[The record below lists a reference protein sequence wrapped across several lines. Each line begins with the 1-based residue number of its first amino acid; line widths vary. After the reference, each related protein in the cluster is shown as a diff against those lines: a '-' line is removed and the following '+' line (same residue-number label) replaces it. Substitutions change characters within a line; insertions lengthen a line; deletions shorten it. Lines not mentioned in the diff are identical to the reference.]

1 MIRNPSIRSL
11 LPFMDEQGA
20 KDIKRMMITH
30 PVKEVL
36 EYADHLMGMNGVE
49 DLWPD
54 HPNFQYVNTG
64 ETYKNTL
71 CHDGRRYLICSWGDW
86 VEGNDYK
93 RAAKT
98 KTPFINL

>member
-1 MIRNPSIRSL
+1 MIRNPSIKSL

-20 KDIKRMMITH
+20 KDIKRMMSTH
-30 PVKEVL
+30 P
-36 EYADHLMGMNGVE
+36 MNGVE

-98 KTPFINL
+98 KTPFTNL